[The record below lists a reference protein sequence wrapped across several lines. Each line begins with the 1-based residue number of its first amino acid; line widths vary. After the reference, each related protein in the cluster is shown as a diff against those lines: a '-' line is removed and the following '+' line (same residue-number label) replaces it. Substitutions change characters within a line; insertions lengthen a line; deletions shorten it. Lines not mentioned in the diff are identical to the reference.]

1 MGSCGF
7 CSIFAGCHAKLR
19 HSLPLGLRSFS
30 EILVLCGT
38 DWGLWDDDMPI
49 SICTFYISS
58 NGSYTV
64 HTLPPVFVGAMPSS
78 EPLCIICWLVPGLV
92 QNVFIVRRGKK
103 LQETPCL
110 MEEPM
115 VSCRFPSPTRRTT
128 PPRCRLHGGHGHA
141 VSHMFCQAPAAA
153 AAAGSD
159 QGIARHLMGF

>member
-49 SICTFYISS
+49 SICTFYTSS

-115 VSCRFPSPTRRTT
+115 VSCRFPSPTRI
-128 PPRCRLHGGHGHA
+128 
-141 VSHMFCQAPAAA
+141 
-153 AAAGSD
+153 
-159 QGIARHLMGF
+159 GIPMVYLWYAYGMPMVCLWYAYGMPMVYLWYTYGIPMVYL